1 MSQHSEKEC
10 IDASTTNIGLC
21 TSPLNKFVWN
31 MANTRVLLDL
41 WKDNY
46 NALTSARRN
55 TNIYKQM
62 AAEFSN
68 TFNIVPP
75 LTGYQ
80 IQSKISNLRKQ
91 FRREKLQVGSSGGA
105 PSKWWPYDI
114 VAKIIGGEAFL
125 DNDLLSHSQNFSI
138 QDFQD
143 GQIATMEDGKETV
156 SILNTEALDDT
167 SDVQSIVTIPDEEP
181 TQSTSGCNKR
191 RSSDD
196 EKTLNKIAK
205 TEPGDIGKGKS
216 YWKNM
221 ESVLAVLRLRRRTL
235 INDESITHPFSYLNL
250 ASFKLNQQGYLIE
263 RKVWVR
269 PKSSQWFNEIFTQM
283 EECEFKEH
291 FRVNRNTFNFLVNE
305 LHPHLGK
312 TTTTMREPISVVKRV
327 AVALHYLA
335 LCEEYR
341 VVSSLFG
348 IGKSTAN
355 LIVHEVINAVNDI
368 LLPKYVKFPLSV
380 ENLNKHSR
388 DFEAILGFPQCVGA
402 VDGCHIPISAPKD
415 QATSYYNYN
424 GWYSIVLFAV
434 VDSRYRFIYTSVGLP
449 GRNNDSYI
457 LQNSSLKG
465 ILESNLFDKCCK
477 ELGDSLVPLCLIGD
491 SAFPLT
497 RHLLKPYPENLELSE
512 IQKNFNKILCGARR
526 VVENAFGRVKARF
539 RVICK
544 RMECDINFAT
554 RIVNACVTL
563 HNICEYYDDIIIIEW
578 LLHHHDDSLAQPN
591 TVSTTGNNG
600 PGKNVR
606 DSIAKYLYERDK

>member
-1 MSQHSEKEC
+1 MSQHSDKEC

-105 PSKWWPYDI
+105 PSKWWPYNI
-114 VAKIIGGEAFL
+114 VAKIIGGEASL
-125 DNDLLSHSQNFSI
+125 DNDLLSQSQNFST

-235 INDESITHPFSYLNL
+235 INDESITHPFSYLDL

-335 LCEEYR
+335 SCEEYR

-355 LIVHEVINAVNDI
+355 LIVHEFINAVNDI

-415 QATSYYNYN
+415 QATSYYNYK

-434 VDSRYRFIYTSVGLP
+434 VDSRYRFIYTSVGSP

-457 LQNSSLKG
+457 LQNSSLKE

-526 VVENAFGRVKARF
+526 VVENVFGRVKARF

>member
-1 MSQHSEKEC
+1 
-10 IDASTTNIGLC
+10 
-21 TSPLNKFVWN
+21 
-31 MANTRVLLDL
+31 
-41 WKDNY
+41 
-46 NALTSARRN
+46 
-55 TNIYKQM
+55 
-62 AAEFSN
+62 
-68 TFNIVPP
+68 
-75 LTGYQ
+75 
-80 IQSKISNLRKQ
+80 
-91 FRREKLQVGSSGGA
+91 
-105 PSKWWPYDI
+105 
-114 VAKIIGGEAFL
+114 
-125 DNDLLSHSQNFSI
+125 
-138 QDFQD
+138 
-143 GQIATMEDGKETV
+143 MEDSKETV
-156 SILNTEALDDT
+156 SILNTEALDYT

-181 TQSTSGCNKR
+181 TQSTSGSNKNLDVQI
-191 RSSDD
+191 RSQELQIREVVALERICD
-196 EKTLNKIAK
+196 A
-205 TEPGDIGKGKS
+205 
-216 YWKNM
+216 
-221 ESVLAVLRLRRRTL
+221 
-235 INDESITHPFSYLNL
+235 
-250 ASFKLNQQGYLIE
+250 IE
-263 RKVWVR
+263 NA
-269 PKSSQWFNEIFTQM
+269 PKAQVDVSKAQ
-283 EECEFKEH
+283 ECEFKEH

-335 LCEEYR
+335 SCEEYR

-355 LIVHEVINAVNDI
+355 LIVHEFINAVNDI
-368 LLPKYVKFPLSV
+368 LLPKYVKFP
-380 ENLNKHSR
+380 
-388 DFEAILGFPQCVGA
+388 FFPQCVGA
-402 VDGCHIPISAPKD
+402 VNGCHIPISAPKD
-415 QATSYYNYN
+415 QAISYYNYK

-457 LQNSSLKG
+457 LQNSSLKE

-578 LLHHHDDSLAQPN
+578 LMHHHDDSLAQPN
-591 TVSTTGNNG
+591 SVSTTGNNG

-606 DSIAKYLYERDK
+606 DSIAKYLYKRDK

>member
-1 MSQHSEKEC
+1 
-10 IDASTTNIGLC
+10 
-21 TSPLNKFVWN
+21 
-31 MANTRVLLDL
+31 
-41 WKDNY
+41 
-46 NALTSARRN
+46 
-55 TNIYKQM
+55 
-62 AAEFSN
+62 
-68 TFNIVPP
+68 
-75 LTGYQ
+75 
-80 IQSKISNLRKQ
+80 
-91 FRREKLQVGSSGGA
+91 
-105 PSKWWPYDI
+105 
-114 VAKIIGGEAFL
+114 
-125 DNDLLSHSQNFSI
+125 
-138 QDFQD
+138 
-143 GQIATMEDGKETV
+143 MEDGKETV

-167 SDVQSIVTIPDEEP
+167 SDVQSIVIIPDEEP

-235 INDESITHPFSYLNL
+235 INDESITHPFSYLDL

-335 LCEEYR
+335 SCEEYC

-355 LIVHEVINAVNDI
+355 LIVHEFINAVNDI

-402 VDGCHIPISAPKD
+402 VDGCRIPISAPKD
-415 QATSYYNYN
+415 QATSYYNYK

-434 VDSRYRFIYTSVGLP
+434 VDSRYRFIYTSVAEFFFE
-449 GRNNDSYI
+449 RN
-457 LQNSSLKG
+457 
-465 ILESNLFDKCCK
+465 
-477 ELGDSLVPLCLIGD
+477 
-491 SAFPLT
+491 
-497 RHLLKPYPENLELSE
+497 
-512 IQKNFNKILCGARR
+512 
-526 VVENAFGRVKARF
+526 F
-539 RVICK
+539 RIK
-544 RMECDINFAT
+544 
-554 RIVNACVTL
+554 
-563 HNICEYYDDIIIIEW
+563 
-578 LLHHHDDSLAQPN
+578 
-591 TVSTTGNNG
+591 
-600 PGKNVR
+600 
-606 DSIAKYLYERDK
+606 SI

>member
-1 MSQHSEKEC
+1 MC
-10 IDASTTNIGLC
+10 IFYL
-21 TSPLNKFVWN
+21 
-31 MANTRVLLDL
+31 
-41 WKDNY
+41 
-46 NALTSARRN
+46 
-55 TNIYKQM
+55 
-62 AAEFSN
+62 
-68 TFNIVPP
+68 
-75 LTGYQ
+75 
-80 IQSKISNLRKQ
+80 
-91 FRREKLQVGSSGGA
+91 
-105 PSKWWPYDI
+105 
-114 VAKIIGGEAFL
+114 
-125 DNDLLSHSQNFSI
+125 
-138 QDFQD
+138 
-143 GQIATMEDGKETV
+143 QIATMEDGKETV

-205 TEPGDIGKGKS
+205 TEPGDIGKGRS

-221 ESVLAVLRLRRRTL
+221 ESDLAVLRLRRRTL
-235 INDESITHPFSYLNL
+235 INDESITHPFSYLDL

-335 LCEEYR
+335 SCKEYR

-355 LIVHEVINAVNDI
+355 LIVHEFINAVNDI

-415 QATSYYNYN
+415 QATSYYNYK
-424 GWYSIVLFAV
+424 GWHSIVLFAV
-434 VDSRYRFIYTSVGLP
+434 VDSRYRFIYTSVGSP

-457 LQNSSLKG
+457 LQNSSLKE

-600 PGKNVR
+600 PGKNVH